1 MMEPSPYR
9 WTMTAEDSA
18 PRTMIMAN
26 TPSLSALQSR
36 TQIFS
41 QFSGYEGR
49 RCSCCSLVCGCCME
63 NDNQNAGPD
72 ALPAGQYETGTIDF
86 NPAAQRPYS
95 GCTLEL
101 RKGRSTSRSW
111 SRTCVPTLSLTAGWL
126 PPPPPCRSIS
136 SADEH
141 VAGHPNPSSAG
152 FSFLL
157 ATPVELAAGVLKIPD
172 VTGRLARASA
182 ARYWLARSLCSGIGA
197 FLAVRFLLR
206 YL

>member
-49 RCSCCSLVCGCCME
+49 RCSCCSLVCGCRME

-101 RKGRSTSRSW
+101 RKG
-111 SRTCVPTLSLTAGWL
+111 
-126 PPPPPCRSIS
+126 
-136 SADEH
+136 
-141 VAGHPNPSSAG
+141 
-152 FSFLL
+152 
-157 ATPVELAAGVLKIPD
+157 PVDIPIMEPHLRAYAL
-172 VTGRLARASA
+172 VNGRLVATTTA
-182 ARYWLARSLCSGIGA
+182 LQIDLFGG
-197 FLAVRFLLR
+197 
-206 YL
+206 